1 MFWLADGEAW
11 GVHLLRGE
19 ANMRERVA
27 AQMAAYWESLRAG
40 RPAPQRSE
48 IDPRQI
54 EGLLPYTL
62 VLEWRP
68 DGPVRIRL
76 AGAHVTGLMGM
87 ELRGM
92 PLESILEPEARAT
105 LAAEVAE
112 LFARPALLDA
122 DLLSE
127 GRGRLPMR
135 ARMALFPLTSDR
147 GEMTR
152 ALGCIAA
159 EGVVGLPP
167 RRFTIERLRLRPVG
181 TLAAPMP
188 HAAPA
193 GLAEEASAFVP
204 APAARHLRLVKG

>member
-1 MFWLADGEAW
+1 MSCLADDEAR
-11 GVHLLRGE
+11 GVVLLRRE

-40 RPAPQRSE
+40 RPAPRRSE
-48 IDPRQI
+48 IDPRRI
-54 EGLLPYTL
+54 EALLPYTL

-76 AGAHVTGLMGM
+76 SGAHVAGLLGM

-92 PLESILEPEARAT
+92 PLESLFEPEARAT
-105 LAAEVAE
+105 LAVEVAE
-112 LFARPALLDA
+112 VFARPALLDA
-122 DLLSE
+122 YLRSD
-127 GRGRLPMR
+127 GRGRLPLR

-152 ALGCIAA
+152 ALGCVVA

-167 RRFTIERLRLRPVG
+167 RRFTIEWLRLRPVG
-181 TLAAPMP
+181 
-188 HAAPA
+188 
-193 GLAEEASAFVP
+193 SVP
-204 APAARHLRLVKG
+204 APTPQVAPSGFVEEAPAFAPAPATRHLRLVKG

>member
-1 MFWLADGEAW
+1 MSWLADGEAG
-11 GVHLLRGE
+11 GVYPLRRE
-19 ANMRERVA
+19 TNMRERVA
-27 AQMAAYWESLRAG
+27 AQMAGYWESLRAG
-40 RPAPQRSE
+40 RLAPYRSE
-48 IDPRQI
+48 IDPRRI
-54 EGLLPYTL
+54 EALLPFTL

-92 PLESILEPEARAT
+92 PLESILEPEARAA
-105 LAAEVAE
+105 LAAGVAE
-112 LFARPALLDA
+112 VFARPALLDA
-122 DLLSE
+122 DLRSE

-152 ALGCIAA
+152 ALGCVVA

-167 RRFTIERLRLRPVG
+167 RRFIIERLGLRPVG
-181 TLAAPMP
+181 TVV
-188 HAAPA
+188 APA
-193 GLAEEASAFVP
+193 PQVVPSDLAEEAAAFAP
-204 APAARHLRLVKG
+204 APATRHLRLVKG

>member
-1 MFWLADGEAW
+1 MSWLADYEAR
-11 GVHLLRGE
+11 GVHPLRKE

-27 AQMAAYWESLRAG
+27 AQMAAYWESLREG
-40 RPAPQRSE
+40 RPAPRRSE
-48 IDPRQI
+48 IDPRRI
-54 EGLLPYTL
+54 EALLPYTL
-62 VLEWRP
+62 VLELRS

-92 PLESILEPEARAT
+92 PLESLIEAEARAR

-112 LFARPALLDA
+112 VFARPALLEA
-122 DLLSE
+122 DLRSD
-127 GRGRLPMR
+127 GRGRLPLR

-147 GEMTR
+147 GEMAR
-152 ALGCIAA
+152 ALGCLVA

-167 RRFTIERLRLRPVG
+167 RRFTFERLRLRQVG
-181 TLAAPMP
+181 TV
-188 HAAPA
+188 AAPA
-193 GLAEEASAFVP
+193 PQAVPPGLAEEAADFAP